1 MTASDS
7 VRHALPTTCS
17 RCRKGNELHGLHAAR
32 AARPIGSI
40 TMPSVPDRSLPCR
53 CGIRAVRARCERTND
68 RLRWGHGLPMRGD
81 NHLNICRYGSPLDGI
96 RSIAFLANG
105 LACSSVCRL
114 SFGSDIHSRMIFRR
128 ASCSGF
134 MFKSYGSNLGRRCRC
149 LKLIVPVAYGPA
161 FRRLGFIKLLTCRIY
176 SAPIASSLS
185 LISGFSCKTMFNKEL
200 WTSRVPLY
208 SIKPNLR
215 NLFMKK
221 LTRDR
226 VVPIISASIS

>member
-1 MTASDS
+1 
-7 VRHALPTTCS
+7 
-17 RCRKGNELHGLHAAR
+17 
-32 AARPIGSI
+32 
-40 TMPSVPDRSLPCR
+40 
-53 CGIRAVRARCERTND
+53 
-68 RLRWGHGLPMRGD
+68 MRGD

-161 FRRLGFIKLLTCRIY
+161 FRRLGTIKLLTCRIY

-208 SIKPNLR
+208 STKPNLR
-215 NLFMKK
+215 NLFTKK
-221 LTRDR
+221 HYDR
-226 VVPIISASIS
+226 LRWRPISGESGIRSNGWVHQPIKNEEANSGSAEVRFRG